1 MGQLDLAVF
10 VREQKCFRA
19 LEDTEPAAL
28 ETRGVFPGA
37 DAFAAGFDT
46 DHPNRCVVQERM
58 EKSDGVAAAA
68 DAGDKQI
75 RQPLFA
81 LKDLP
86 ARFDS
91 DDAMKIAHHHRVGM
105 RCEAGAEN

>member
-19 LEDTEPAAL
+19 LENTEPAAL

-37 DAFAAGFDT
+37 DAFAACFDA
-46 DHPNRCVVQERM
+46 DHPNGGVVQERM
-58 EKSDGVAAAA
+58 EKSDGIAAAA
-68 DAGDKQI
+68 DTCDKQI

-81 LKDLP
+81 LEDLA

-105 RCEAGAEN
+105 RAERG